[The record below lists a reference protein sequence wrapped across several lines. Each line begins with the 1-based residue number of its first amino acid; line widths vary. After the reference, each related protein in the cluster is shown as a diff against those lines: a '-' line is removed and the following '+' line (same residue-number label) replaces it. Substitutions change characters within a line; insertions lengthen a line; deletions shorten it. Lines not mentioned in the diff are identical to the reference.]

1 MKGDYVLFMR
11 MPASLVIFVILA
23 ACLVFFLITPAF
35 GKTVEYD
42 LFIEYKTLNFTG
54 KEAKAISINK
64 SIPGPTLYWTERD
77 IAKIRVHNRLEE
89 ETSIHWHGILLPNK
103 EDGVPYL
110 TTPPIKPGTSRE
122 FNFTVKQS
130 GTYWYHSHTELQ
142 EQKGVYGAI
151 VIYPKEKQEQ
161 TDREYVLV
169 LSDWTDEDPHEVMR
183 TLKRGSD
190 YYMLKRGTMQSIY
203 GAVKNK
209 ALADFLKS
217 SLQRM
222 PPMDISDVGY
232 DLFLMNGKKELH
244 LPAKPGE
251 TILLRIINASAGTY
265 FYLQYADGSMT
276 VVSADGQDVETF
288 DINRILI
295 AIAETYDV
303 TVVVSDKGS
312 FEFNATAQDG
322 SGSASAFIGEGERV
336 FAPDMPSPDLYRMHG
351 GHEMGMDM
359 NMDMRMDMQKH
370 DMPKM
375 HDMGM
380 AADKRPMPPYEHLR
394 SVKQTVLP
402 ESNPVRTITL
412 ALDGDME
419 RFVWTINGKILSE
432 AEPII
437 IRKGENVR
445 IVFENKS
452 MMHHPIHLHGHFFR
466 VLNKQGEYSPLK
478 HTVDIPPMGK
488 QIIEFYA
495 GEDKDWPLHC
505 HILYHMEAGMFT
517 VLSYE
522 GSEIDPEIADARKDP
537 ANNLKK
543 DMWFF
548 WGKLSLLTQMGD
560 LFLNASNTR
569 NTFSINKEAGW
580 DGDYDIEI
588 LYSRYINRFFSI
600 LAGGNIT
607 DEDSGGVLGI
617 RYLLPLNIESRAW
630 ADNEKELRIS
640 FEKKL
645 QITDRFS
652 LSGQFE
658 YDTGTKSE
666 WVAGG
671 EWTIN
676 KWLSLTARHH
686 SDYGTG
692 VGVMIRF

>member
-1 MKGDYVLFMR
+1 MI
-11 MPASLVIFVILA
+11 SVISA
-23 ACLVFFLITPAF
+23 AFLVFFLITPAF

-54 KEAKAISINK
+54 KEVKAISINK
-64 SIPGPTLYWTERD
+64 SIPGPTLYWTEGD
-77 IAKIRVHNRLEE
+77 IAKVRVHNRLEE

-161 TDREYVLV
+161 PDREYVLV

-209 ALADFLKS
+209 ALADLLKS

-232 DLFLMNGKKELH
+232 DLFLINGKKELS

-251 TILLRIINASAGTY
+251 TILLRIVNASAGTY
-265 FYLQYADGSMT
+265 FYLQFAGDYLK
-276 VVSADGQDVETF
+276 VVSADGQDVEPF
-288 DINRILI
+288 DIERILI

-312 FEFNATAQDG
+312 FEFRATAQDG
-322 SGSASAFIGEGERV
+322 SGSISAFIGEGEHI
-336 FAPDMPSPDLYRMHG
+336 FAPDIPKPDLYRMHG
-351 GHEMGMDM
+351 GHDMEMDMTDM
-359 NMDMRMDMQKH
+359 NMGMEEHMRMMRETGK
-370 DMPKM
+370 P
-375 HDMGM
+375 
-380 AADKRPMPPYEHLR
+380 ANERPLPPYEHLR
-394 SVKQTVLP
+394 SLRPTALS

-412 ALDGDME
+412 TLDGDME

-432 AEPII
+432 ADPII

-445 IVFENKS
+445 LIFENKS

-466 VLNKQGEYSPLK
+466 VLNKQGEYSPFK

-488 QIIEFYA
+488 QTIEFYA

-505 HILYHMEAGMFT
+505 HILYHIEAGMFT
-517 VLSYE
+517 ILSYE
-522 GSEIDPEIADARKDP
+522 DSAIDPEVEEARKDP

-569 NTFSINKEAGW
+569 NIFSIYREADW
-580 DGDYDIEI
+580 DGSYDMEI

-607 DEDSGGVLGI
+607 DEDRRGVLGA

-630 ADNEKELRIS
+630 VDTEKELRIS

-666 WVAGG
+666 WAAGG

-692 VGVMIRF
+692 AGVTMRF

>member
-1 MKGDYVLFMR
+1 MITLLRNFIFFIL
-11 MPASLVIFVILA
+11 PAAFFV
-23 ACLVFFLITPAF
+23 VFTDTPAC

-42 LFIEYKTLNFTG
+42 LFIEYKTVNFTG
-54 KEAKAISINK
+54 KEVMAISINK
-64 SIPGPTLYWTERD
+64 SIPGPTLYWTEGD
-77 IAKIRVHNRLEE
+77 IAKIRVYNRLEE

-110 TTPPIKPGTSRE
+110 TTPPIKAGAFRE
-122 FNFTVKQS
+122 FIFPVKQA

-142 EQKGVYGAI
+142 EQKGVYGSI
-151 VIYPKEKQEQ
+151 VIYPKEKKEQ
-161 TDREYVLV
+161 PDREYVLV

-203 GAVKNK
+203 GAMKNR
-209 ALADFLKS
+209 ALPDVLKR
-217 SLQRM
+217 SLDRM

-232 DLFLMNGKKELH
+232 DMFLVNGEKELH

-251 TILLRIINASAGTY
+251 TLLLRIINASAGTY

-276 VVSADGQDVETF
+276 VVSADGQDVEPF

-303 TVVVSDKGS
+303 TVVVSDNGS
-312 FEFNATAQDG
+312 FEFRATAQDG
-322 SGSASAFIGEGERV
+322 SGSVSAFIGEGKRV
-336 FAPDMPSPDLYRMHG
+336 SAPDMSKPDLYRMHG
-351 GHEMGMDM
+351 GHETGM
-359 NMDMRMDMQKH
+359 
-370 DMPKM
+370 
-375 HDMGM
+375 DMGM
-380 AADKRPMPPYEHLR
+380 AAEKHDMQMMHDMGQKADARPMPPYEHLR
-394 SVKQTVLP
+394 AVKRTVLP
-402 ESNPVRTITL
+402 ESNPGRTITL

-437 IRKGENVR
+437 IRKGEKVR

-452 MMHHPIHLHGHFFR
+452 MMHHPMHLHGHFFR
-466 VLNKQGEYSPLK
+466 VINKQGEYSPLK

-517 VLSYE
+517 VLTYE
-522 GSEIDPEIADARKDP
+522 GAEIDPEIADARKDP
-537 ANNLKK
+537 ANSLKK

-548 WGKLSLLTQMGD
+548 WGRLSLLTQMGD
-560 LFLNASNTR
+560 IFLNASNSR
-569 NTFSINKEAGW
+569 NTFSINKEASRNGA
-580 DGDYDIEI
+580 YDIEI
-588 LYSRYINRFFSI
+588 LYGRYISRFVSV
-600 LAGGNIT
+600 LAGANIT
-607 DEDSGGVLGI
+607 DEDSRGVLGI

-630 ADNEKELRIS
+630 VDTEKELRIS
-640 FEKKL
+640 LEKKI

-652 LSGQFE
+652 VFGHLT

-666 WVAGG
+666 WAAGG

-692 VGVMIRF
+692 AGIIIRF